1 MCYGSRD
8 QVSSIVRKYVAEEG
22 GVDWLAGR
30 EFWEFISDDPD
41 CVNEIY
47 AIAAEVG
54 ENFRDPQG
62 QTLAE
67 ILEAKLDQ
75 LEREFQALYGSSGE
89 PMWRALL
96 ERNT

>member
-1 MCYGSRD
+1 
-8 QVSSIVRKYVAEEG
+8 VAEEG

-30 EFWEFISDDPD
+30 EFWEFISGDPD
-41 CVNEIY
+41 CVSEIY

-54 ENFRDPQG
+54 ECFRDSQG

-75 LEREFQALYGSSGE
+75 LEQEFQALYGTDGE